1 MLLILKISLRFL
13 LLIIWTSSWATNSLK
28 LILILLLLSLDE
40 WGNLRDHI
48 WRGEIRIDLTR
59 SRRRALPSTLWNET
73 IATMALRTHYRHT
86 RMFIH
91 CWLWVRLKLVRETY
105 SRRTTFTNASEIWS
119 DSFVT
124 DQILMR
130 NITKL
135 SMMLLITKVTI
146 VEFLFQRCLPLS

>member
-1 MLLILKISLRFL
+1 MLLILKISLGFL
-13 LLIIWTSSWATNSLK
+13 LLIICTSSRATNSLE

-59 SRRRALPSTLWNET
+59 CCRRALPSTLWNET
-73 IATMALRTHYRHT
+73 TATMALCTHYRHT
-86 RMFIH
+86 CMLIH
-91 CWLWVRLKLVRETY
+91 CWLWVRLKLIRETY
-105 SRRTTFTNASEIWS
+105 TWRTTFTNASEIWS
-119 DSFVT
+119 DSFVA

-135 SMMLLITKVTI
+135 SMMLLITKVAI
-146 VEFLFQRCLPLS
+146 VEFLFQRCLPLA